1 MALTGFEAVGLVTR
15 RLKAFSSEADK
26 GAVARGPL
34 EVLAWFLLAPAALW
48 AFGAVVGSGV
58 YVAAFRTGFGRTEM
72 RVPRELLRTAVI
84 AVLFSVFIYLGF
96 RVGLSVRLP
105 RARFF

>member
-1 MALTGFEAVGLVTR
+1 M
-15 RLKAFSSEADK
+15 
-26 GAVARGPL
+26 
-34 EVLAWFLLAPAALW
+34 LAWFLLAPAALW